1 MLIVS
6 QNKEKVLWFG
16 RAFNAL
22 EYSEQVDHKGKK
34 VGYYN
39 RKKELQ
45 SSGT

>member
-1 MLIVS
+1 MHLRKKS
-6 QNKEKVLWFG
+6 KLLLANWC
-16 RAFNAL
+16 
-22 EYSEQVDHKGKK
+22 K